1 MKVVVLAAHP
11 DDEVLG
17 CGGTMYK
24 HHLNGDKVTVI
35 IVSDGYMEDY
45 DDENFRNLKREH
57 AKKSCEILGVDKVL
71 FLGYKGARLDL
82 VSNSEING
90 HISELIAKEVP
101 DIVYTHHWGDLN
113 RDHLVVFEA
122 SIVGCRP
129 HTHNQKKVQHIYS
142 YEVLSSS
149 EWSGKVGEDFFTPT
163 KYNILSKEIIEKKI
177 EAFKYYE
184 TEQCKYPHP
193 RSTESVYNLAK
204 HRGFNINEEYA
215 EAFAVVRSIEL

>member
-17 CGGTMYK
+17 CGGTIYK

-35 IVSDGYMEDY
+35 IVSDGYMQDY
-45 DDENFRNLKREH
+45 NDVNFRNLKREH
-57 AKKSCEILGVDKVL
+57 AKKSCEILGVDKVM
-71 FLGYKGARLDL
+71 FLGYKGAKLDL

-90 HISELIAKEVP
+90 HISELIVKEAS

-122 SIVGCRP
+122 AIVGCRP
-129 HTHNQKKVQHIYS
+129 HRHNEKLVRQVLC

-149 EWSGKVGEDFFTPT
+149 EWSGKIGEDFFTPT
-163 KYNILSKEIIEKKI
+163 HYNILSKEMIEKKI
-177 EAFKYYE
+177 EAFKCYE

-193 RSTESVYNLAK
+193 RSVESVYNLAQ
-204 HRGFNINEEYA
+204 HRGFNINTEYA
-215 EAFAVVRSIEL
+215 EAFAIVRSINI